1 MALTFWG
8 GSTGTGKVVRET
20 SPTLVTPVLGVA
32 DVTSIRFTD
41 GIAAPAAVAT
51 KAILYV
57 DTADGDLKIEFGDD
71 FGAVVQ
77 ADS

>member
-20 SPTLVTPVLGVA
+20 APTFLTHIA
-32 DVTSIRFTD
+32 FTD
-41 GIAAPAAVAT
+41 GVTAPAATAGVA
-51 KAILYV
+51 KLFV
-57 DTADGDLKIEFGDD
+57 DTLDGDLKIEFGDD